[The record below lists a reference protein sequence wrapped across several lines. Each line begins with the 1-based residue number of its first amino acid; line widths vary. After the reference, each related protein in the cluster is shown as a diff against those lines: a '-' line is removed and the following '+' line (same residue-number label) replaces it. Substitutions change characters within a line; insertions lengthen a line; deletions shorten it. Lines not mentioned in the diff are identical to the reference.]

1 MSAGRNEFARAVKV
15 ALRSKESL
23 SPALLDALW
32 TVFDKNGDG
41 TIEYEDF
48 FAALRARKPR
58 APGLGAA
65 KIGEIFA
72 CFKRCATQAISYHL

>member
-1 MSAGRNEFARAVKV
+1 MKV

-32 TVFDKNGDG
+32 AVFDKSGDG
-41 TIEYEDF
+41 LIEFEDF
-48 FAALRARKPR
+48 FGALQTRKPR

-65 KIGEIFA
+65 RIGEICS
-72 CFKRCATQAISYHL
+72 CFKRCALQAMSPTV